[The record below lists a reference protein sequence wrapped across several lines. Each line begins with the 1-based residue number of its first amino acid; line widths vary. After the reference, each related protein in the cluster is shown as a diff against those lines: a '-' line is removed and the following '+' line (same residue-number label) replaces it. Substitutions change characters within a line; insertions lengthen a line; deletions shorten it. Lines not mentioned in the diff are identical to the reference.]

1 MILYFSATGNCAFAA
16 KRIAER
22 LGDETLNLRGRF
34 RENDRSALRSD
45 KPWVVVAPVYVA
57 EMPRIVSDWLRETPL
72 EGSRD
77 IFFVFTCASEMS
89 CSGYFARRLAEE
101 KGMVYHG
108 SASFT
113 MPTNYPIFF
122 TVKPEHECR
131 RIIREALPVID
142 RAAEIIALNGI
153 IPEKRPSKAI
163 LGCTI
168 PVNDLYYKYF
178 VKADGFFATDKCIGC
193 GSCAAVCPY
202 VNIRLENGRPVWGG
216 KCTHCMACLS
226 ACPVEAIEYGDK
238 TPGKRRYH
246 FPKMDFGGAGRAETN
261 ETETKGSG
269 KMKVVLAG
277 AFGHLGA
284 DILRE
289 LVGQGH
295 EVVAAGRTVRE
306 VPGCTGY
313 TAVAAD
319 VQDPKSLRGLCEG
332 ADVVISTVGLTKA
345 SAEVSCYDVDYQ
357 GNMNLLAEAKRA
369 GVKNFAYVSVLKA
382 DGNPSVPMLDAKA
395 KFETELKASGLRWV
409 IFRPS
414 GYFYDIAK
422 VFMPMIEKGKVTL
435 LGDKAVHCNVVDTP
449 DFAAF
454 IVDHMN
460 DKGKLYNVGG
470 KETWSYEELA
480 KMFFA
485 AAGKEPKISRAPV
498 WLFDV
503 LAWVNKKKKNGKEA
517 IIRFSKWTLTEEMV
531 GDTVVGDASFA
542 EYIKNCYRK

>member
-16 KRIAER
+16 KRIAGR
-22 LGDETLNLRGRF
+22 IGDEAVSLLEKF
-34 RENDRSALRSD
+34 RANDHSPLFSE
-45 KPWVVVAPVYVA
+45 KPWVIVSPVYVA
-57 EMPRIVSDWLRETPL
+57 EMPRIVRDWLKATPL
-72 EGSRD
+72 TGSRD
-77 IFFVFTCASEMS
+77 IFFVFTAASEMS
-89 CSGYFARRLAEE
+89 CSGYFAKRLAEE

-108 SASFT
+108 SASVR

-122 TVKPEHECR
+122 TVKEGYACR
-131 RIIREALPVID
+131 RIVEDAIPVID
-142 RAAEIIALNGI
+142 KAAEIISLNGI
-153 IPEKRPSKAI
+153 IPEKQPGKAT
-163 LGCTI
+163 LAATV
-168 PVNDLYYKYF
+168 PVNELYYISC
-178 VKADGFFATDKCIGC
+178 GKCTK
-193 GSCAAVCPY
+193 VCPCA
-202 VNIRLENGRPVWGG
+202 NITLRDGKPVWGG

-226 ACPVEAIEYGDK
+226 SCPKEAIEYRGK
-238 TPGKRRYH
+238 TEGKRRYH
-246 FPKMDFGGAGRAETN
+246 FPKNLSVKHSDAAEPQ
-261 ETETKGSG
+261 TKGAK

-277 AFGHLGA
+277 AFGHLGS

-289 LVGQGH
+289 LVRQGH
-295 EVVAAGRTVRE
+295 EVVATGRTVRE

-313 TAVAAD
+313 TAIASDA
-319 VQDPKSLRGLCEG
+319 QKPETLRGLCDG

-369 GVKNFAYVSVLKA
+369 GVKQFAYISVLKA
-382 DGNPSVPMLDAKA
+382 DGNPAVPMLDAKA
-395 KFETELKASGLRWV
+395 KFEEELKKSGLCWV

-435 LGDKAVHCNVVDTP
+435 LGNKAVHCNVVDTP

-454 IVDHMN
+454 IVEHMCDN
-460 DKGKLYNVGG
+460 GKLYNVGG

-480 KMFFA
+480 RMFFA
-485 AAGKEPKISRAPV
+485 AAGKEPNISRAPV

-503 LAWVNKKKKNGKEA
+503 LAWVNKQKKNGKEA

-531 GDTVVGDASFA
+531 GDTIVGDASFA
-542 EYIKNCYRK
+542 EYIKNCYKK